1 LVFLS
6 RGGLT
11 NADIY
16 YIMGYISNTPR
27 KGKIMLKYSPAN
39 AKTEALKQVDE
50 LKPFLADKRK
60 IYSLDLLSGY
70 TCPFAKACLS
80 KAVTQPNGKRKIQD
94 GVDNEF
100 RCFSASQEVQYNGV
114 YNLRKH
120 NMDTLRR
127 LHLNDMIHELNQA
140 MPKNLGICRIHV
152 AGDFFTPD
160 YMFAWINMAMM
171 HTDRLFYAYTK
182 SLTYW
187 LKYQE
192 WIDQLDNFVLTA
204 SYGGRN
210 DDMIEEHNLRS
221 AKVVFSEAEAYELDI
236 DHDDSHAA
244 RPSLKN
250 QDFALLIHG
259 TQPKG
264 TEAAEALKELKGK
277 GSYSK
282 NKKPELTYG
291 E

>member
-1 LVFLS
+1 
-6 RGGLT
+6 
-11 NADIY
+11 
-16 YIMGYISNTPR
+16 
-27 KGKIMLKYSPAN
+27 MLKYSPAN
-39 AKTEALKQVDE
+39 AKIEALKQVDE
-50 LKPFLADKRK
+50 LKPFLDGKRK
-60 IYSLDLLSGY
+60 VYSLDLLSGY
-70 TCPFAKACLS
+70 SCPFAKACLS
-80 KAVTQPNGKRKIQD
+80 KAVVNENGKRHIED
-94 GVDNEF
+94 GKDNEF

-120 NMDTLRR
+120 NFDTMRG
-127 LHLNDMIHELNQA
+127 LHVNDMINRLDQD

-152 AGDFFTPD
+152 AGDFFSPD

-187 LKYQE
+187 VEYQE
-192 WIDQLDNFVLTA
+192 YLDQLDNFVLTA

-210 DDMIEEHNLRS
+210 DSMVAEQGLRS
-221 AKVVFSEAEAYELDI
+221 AKVVFSESEAVELGLDI

-259 TQPKG
+259 IQPKG
-264 TEAAEALKELKGK
+264 TEAAKALKALKGK
-277 GSYSK
+277 GSYSR

-291 E
+291 Q